1 MDRETIEAAEA
12 AVHPNFPKTE
22 AILIV
27 ELDGAEADVS
37 ALFTRVEEVCNEAR
51 ASEIQIARTAEQRAR
66 FWQGRKA
73 AFAAMG
79 RVSPSYYVQDGVIP
93 RTRLPEVLSRIRDLS
108 ERSGLKIGNVFHA
121 GDGNLHPLVCYDERI
136 PGQADLAQEV
146 ASEILTYCL
155 DADGSNHRRAR
166 RGRRQGRAPAEDVQ
180 RERPR
185 HDAARAVRVRSRL
198 HLQPG
203 QGVSDAATVRR
214 GARAVQ
220 EASGRGGGSG
230 GARLMPG
237 ATSTALLDRL
247 AAQAGPGAAVRA
259 GGGDDAV
266 DGVQPRLVAAPGT
279 GEGVAATLA
288 WASAEGLSVR
298 VSGGATKQQWGA
310 PRGTVDVLLSTARL
324 SRILEHRHGDL
335 TATVEAGAPLGSVNA
350 ALGVHGQRLPW
361 DPPWPEQATIGGIVA
376 TNDSGP
382 RRHGHGAPRDSIIG
396 VTMARMDGR
405 TAKAGGIVV
414 KNVAGYDL
422 ARLLTG
428 SFGCLGVILTA
439 TFKLA
444 PAPPASRT
452 VHVTVDSLEAAAPVA
467 ADIAASS
474 LTPTAIEVAWGPAGL
489 LVRFESVEAS
499 VVQQADAACAIVG
512 GERRFRRARRR
523 PGAGGL
529 GGGTRRIGPRA
540 GTLVKLSTVPAELF
554 ATLAWLRDRAA
565 ADGLE
570 MAAAGRA
577 GLGVVDVRLDGP
589 PEAQAGLVAV
599 LRERLP
605 AGRGSAVIRRGGP
618 ELRRRVDSWGPIGDG
633 MRVMMAIK
641 RQFDPAA
648 LLNPGRGPGGL

>member
-1 MDRETIEAAEA
+1 
-12 AVHPNFPKTE
+12 
-22 AILIV
+22 
-27 ELDGAEADVS
+27 
-37 ALFTRVEEVCNEAR
+37 
-51 ASEIQIARTAEQRAR
+51 
-66 FWQGRKA
+66 
-73 AFAAMG
+73 
-79 RVSPSYYVQDGVIP
+79 
-93 RTRLPEVLSRIRDLS
+93 
-108 ERSGLKIGNVFHA
+108 
-121 GDGNLHPLVCYDERI
+121 
-136 PGQADLAQEV
+136 
-146 ASEILTYCL
+146 
-155 DADGSNHRRAR
+155 
-166 RGRRQGRAPAEDVQ
+166 
-180 RERPR
+180 
-185 HDAARAVRVRSRL
+185 
-198 HLQPG
+198 
-203 QGVSDAATVRR
+203 
-214 GARAVQ
+214 
-220 EASGRGGGSG
+220 
-230 GARLMPG
+230 MPG
-237 ATSTALLDRL
+237 ATTAALLARL
-247 AAQAGPGAAVRA
+247 AARAGSGAAVRA
-259 GGGDDAV
+259 GGDDDAV

-279 GEGVAATLA
+279 GEGVADTLA
-288 WASAEGLSVR
+288 WASSEGLSVR
-298 VSGGATKQQWGA
+298 VSGGGTKQQWGA
-310 PRGTVDVLLSTARL
+310 PGGTVDLLLSTARL
-324 SRILEHRHGDL
+324 STVLEHRHGDL

-350 ALGVHGQRLPW
+350 ALGAHGQRLPW
-361 DPPWPEQATIGGIVA
+361 DPPWPERATIGGIVA

-382 RRHGHGAPRDSIIG
+382 HRHGHGAPRDSIIG

-452 VHVTVDSLEAAAPVA
+452 VQVTVDSLEAAAPVA
-467 ADIAASS
+467 ADLAASS
-474 LTPTAIEVAWGPAGL
+474 LTPTAIEVAWRPAGL

-499 VVQQADAACAIVG
+499 VAQQADAACAIVG
-512 GERRFRRARRR
+512 ARGASAVLAGDREQAAWERHAAHWS
-523 PGAGGL
+523 PG
-529 GGGTRRIGPRA
+529 

-599 LRERLP
+599 LRARLP

-618 ELRRRVDSWGPIGDG
+618 ELRRRVDPWGPIGDG

>member
-1 MDRETIEAAEA
+1 M
-12 AVHPNFPKTE
+12 P
-22 AILIV
+22 
-27 ELDGAEADVS
+27 
-37 ALFTRVEEVCNEAR
+37 
-51 ASEIQIARTAEQRAR
+51 
-66 FWQGRKA
+66 
-73 AFAAMG
+73 
-79 RVSPSYYVQDGVIP
+79 
-93 RTRLPEVLSRIRDLS
+93 
-108 ERSGLKIGNVFHA
+108 
-121 GDGNLHPLVCYDERI
+121 
-136 PGQADLAQEV
+136 V
-146 ASEILTYCL
+146 AT
-155 DADGSNHRRAR
+155 
-166 RGRRQGRAPAEDVQ
+166 
-180 RERPR
+180 
-185 HDAARAVRVRSRL
+185 
-198 HLQPG
+198 
-203 QGVSDAATVRR
+203 T
-214 GARAVQ
+214 
-220 EASGRGGGSG
+220 
-230 GARLMPG
+230 
-237 ATSTALLDRL
+237 TALLDRL

-259 GGGDDAV
+259 GGADDAV

-288 WASAEGLSVR
+288 WASSEGLPVR
-298 VSGGATKQQWGA
+298 VSGGGTKQRWGA
-310 PRGTVDVLLSTARL
+310 PGETVDLLLSTARL

-350 ALGVHGQRLPW
+350 ALGAHGQRLPW
-361 DPPWPEQATIGGIVA
+361 DPPWPERATIGGIVA
-376 TNDSGP
+376 ANDSGP

-452 VHVTVDSLEAAAPVA
+452 VQVTVDSLEAAAPVA
-467 ADIAASS
+467 ADLAASS
-474 LTPTAIEVAWGPAGL
+474 LTPTAIEVAWRPARL
-489 LVRFESVEAS
+489 MVRFESVEAS
-499 VVQQADAACAIVG
+499 VAQQADAACGIAGARGASVVLAG
-512 GERRFRRARRR
+512 DRERAAWERHAAHWST
-523 PGAGGL
+523 G
-529 GGGTRRIGPRA
+529 

-577 GLGVVDVRLDGP
+577 GLGVVDVCLDGS

-605 AGRGSAVIRRGGP
+605 AGRGSAVIRRGGA
-618 ELRRRVDSWGPIGDG
+618 ELRRRVDPWGPIGDG

>member
-1 MDRETIEAAEA
+1 MAA
-12 AVHPNFPKTE
+12 
-22 AILIV
+22 
-27 ELDGAEADVS
+27 
-37 ALFTRVEEVCNEAR
+37 
-51 ASEIQIARTAEQRAR
+51 
-66 FWQGRKA
+66 
-73 AFAAMG
+73 
-79 RVSPSYYVQDGVIP
+79 
-93 RTRLPEVLSRIRDLS
+93 
-108 ERSGLKIGNVFHA
+108 
-121 GDGNLHPLVCYDERI
+121 
-136 PGQADLAQEV
+136 
-146 ASEILTYCL
+146 
-155 DADGSNHRRAR
+155 
-166 RGRRQGRAPAEDVQ
+166 
-180 RERPR
+180 
-185 HDAARAVRVRSRL
+185 
-198 HLQPG
+198 
-203 QGVSDAATVRR
+203 
-214 GARAVQ
+214 
-220 EASGRGGGSG
+220 
-230 GARLMPG
+230 
-237 ATSTALLDRL
+237 ATSTALLDQL

-259 GGGDDAV
+259 GGDDDAV
-266 DGVQPRLVAAPGT
+266 DGVQPRLVAAPAT

-288 WASAEGLSVR
+288 WASSEGLSVR
-298 VSGGATKQQWGA
+298 VSGGGTKQQWGA
-310 PRGTVDVLLSTARL
+310 PGGTVDVLLSTAGL

-350 ALGVHGQRLPW
+350 ALGAHGQRLPW
-361 DPPWPEQATIGGIVA
+361 DPPWPERATIGGIVA

-452 VHVTVDSLEAAAPVA
+452 VQVTVDSLEAAAPVA
-467 ADIAASS
+467 ADLAASS
-474 LTPTAIEVAWGPAGL
+474 LTPTAIEVAWKPARL
-489 LVRFESVEAS
+489 LARFESVEAS
-499 VVQQADAACAIVG
+499 VAQQADAACAIVG
-512 GERRFRRARRR
+512 VRGASAVLAGDQERATWERHASHWS
-523 PGAGGL
+523 AG
-529 GGGTRRIGPRA
+529 